1 MNKEQIISAFVSDP
15 DYRKICGQI
24 GGAYADDLYQE
35 LAITILELPDSK
47 LQRISETCIKCF
59 YWKLAKHQYCS
70 RNSAFHKKYRK
81 GDQIV
86 KDHASD
92 IIMVSQSS
100 DLDPELMEKVE
111 RAVSEVYWYDSGILS
126 LYAEKGTLKEVSQ
139 CTGIP
144 LKSVYD
150 TVANT
155 RKIIKKKIRK
165 YE

>member
-1 MNKEQIISAFVSDP
+1 MNREIIIKTFVSDP
-15 DYRKICGQI
+15 DYRKICKQI
-24 GGAYADDLYQE
+24 GGSFADDLYQE
-35 LAITILELPDSK
+35 LVLVILELPDSK
-47 LQRISETCIKCF
+47 LMKLSETCIKCF
-59 YWKLAKHQYCS
+59 YYKLAQHQYCS

-81 GDQIV
+81 SDEV
-86 KDHASD
+86 VRDHASD
-92 IIMVSQSS
+92 IIQASMDTAPDP
-100 DLDPELMEKVE
+100 DLIRKVNQALE
-111 RAVSEVYWYDSGILS
+111 DVYWYDSSILS
-126 LYAEKGTLKEVSQ
+126 LYAEKGTFKEVSD

>member
-1 MNKEQIISAFVSDP
+1 MNRDSIISAFVADP
-15 DYRKICGQI
+15 DYRKICKQI
-24 GGAYADDLYQE
+24 AGSYADDLYQE
-35 LAITILELPDSK
+35 LVLIILQLADEK
-47 LQRISETCIKCF
+47 LQKISESCIKCF
-59 YWKLAKHQYCS
+59 YYKLAKHQYCS

-81 GDQIV
+81 TDEIV
-86 KDHASD
+86 RDHVND
-92 IIMVSQSS
+92 IIMASQSN
-100 DLDPELMEKVE
+100 DLDPDLMQKVE

-126 LYAEKGTLKEVSQ
+126 LYAEKGTLKEVSE

-155 RKIIKKKIRK
+155 RKIIKKKIKK